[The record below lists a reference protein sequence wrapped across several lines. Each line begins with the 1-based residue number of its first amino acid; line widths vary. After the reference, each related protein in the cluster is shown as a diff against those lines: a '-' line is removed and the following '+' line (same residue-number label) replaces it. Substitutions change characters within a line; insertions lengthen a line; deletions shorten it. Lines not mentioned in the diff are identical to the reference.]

1 MFLHIHTEDIKK
13 YYKRL
18 FGILSA
24 VLSYFL
30 FALSNILTKFVSNM
44 TMGEVMC
51 VRQFVIF
58 IIAIVYFSITKEIFE
73 IYKTSRLSTHFWRGF
88 YGYANSYLTLVAMLF
103 LPVAESSSLSY
114 THGIFMV
121 FLTPLFLKDKVS
133 AMLALYVLI
142 GFVGVIFIANP
153 SNGAFNI
160 KGCFCGLLAG
170 LLMAFS
176 VLYVKLLS
184 STESIKTTLFYF
196 AIITFL
202 LSLIPLLF
210 ETSGSW
216 SSSDIWYSIW
226 VGLAGAAGQVFL
238 TISIFCVSPTTTAVI
253 SYSSMIWTTVLGYL
267 IWNEIPGINF
277 YIGSALI
284 IYAGIASTIHKLKSS
299 RIRV

>member
-1 MFLHIHTEDIKK
+1 MFFHIHAEDFRK
-13 YYKRL
+13 YYRRL

-30 FALSNILTKFVSNM
+30 FALSNVLTKFVSKM

-51 VRQFVIF
+51 IRQAVVF
-58 IIAIVYFSITKEIFE
+58 IIAITYFSFTKEIFDVV
-73 IYKTSRLSTHFWRGF
+73 KTKRLVGHFWRGF
-88 YGYANSYLTLVAMLF
+88 YGYANAYLTLITMMF
-103 LPVAESSSLSY
+103 LPVAEASSLSY

-121 FLTPLFLKDKVS
+121 FLTPLFLNDKVS

-142 GFVGVIFIANP
+142 GFIGVIFIANP
-153 SNGAFNI
+153 SNGAFNFI
-160 KGCFCGLLAG
+160 GCFWGLLAG

-196 AIITFL
+196 SVTTFI

-210 ETSGSW
+210 ETSEAW
-216 SSSDIWYSIW
+216 SMHDILYSIII
-226 VGLAGAAGQVFL
+226 GIAGAAGQVFL

-253 SYSSMIWTTVLGYL
+253 SYSSMIWTTILGYV
-267 IWNEIPGINF
+267 IWGEVPGIYF

-284 IYAGIASTIHKLKSS
+284 IYAGIASTLHKLKSS
-299 RIRV
+299 RVKF